1 MLGPVILVFGRDLL
15 SIVLLLLASGIDDK
29 GTGLMASRF
38 GAGKQESD
46 LLENLGKKYQQNP
59 DAFCQK
65 RKHSR
70 WKPARNLL
78 FYTFSSC
85 YCNKSCFVLSATKD
99 QVQLFSLG
107 SYCGPKL
114 SFQKMGRGA
123 ATLPFEA
130 RQVGWYILGCS
141 EVANGVVSIDT
152 SIYVA
157 VVVSI

>member
-59 DAFCQK
+59 DASCQK

-78 FYTFSSC
+78 FYIFLLVIATNRVLFYRQPRTKFSCSLWAVTVAPNC
-85 YCNKSCFVLSATKD
+85 LSRRWDGARPPCPSK
-99 QVQLFSLG
+99 
-107 SYCGPKL
+107 P
-114 SFQKMGRGA
+114 GRSG
-123 ATLPFEA
+123 
-130 RQVGWYILGCS
+130 GIS
-141 EVANGVVSIDT
+141 
-152 SIYVA
+152 
-157 VVVSI
+157 